1 MFIFNFFGNICSE
14 VPRKIKNGDKYT
26 SEWWREKANLS
37 HKAIAAARLYR
48 LERQGIIEK
57 IDNGENE
64 IVYLTPANDKT
75 VEEIVSMIK
84 DKS

>member
-14 VPRKIKNGDKYT
+14 TPRKIKDGDKYT
-26 SEWWREKANLS
+26 SEWWRENANLS

-48 LERQGIIEK
+48 LEKQGVVEK
-57 IDNGENE
+57 IYNGANE
-64 IVYLTPANDKT
+64 IVCFTPANDKT
-75 VEEIVSMIK
+75 VVEIISMIK